1 MTRKLNEILQNIE
14 EYKNENPHYRE
25 LLEMLEEILIL
36 REEFRRKIDKDI
48 FGIDQALIAS
58 KLAGGFPLID
68 FTAGKFDLSQP
79 EAYFLSLLKIAE
91 RFHPEET
98 RAVLQEMESG
108 ESDYESMVRDTFI
121 APPADSSDAAD
132 LSDSCELQTGESEE
146 INDENRG
153 FDLIGFFLEESLRP
167 AMEMTAE
174 RYASTISRSGWT
186 EGYCP
191 VCGKDPKIGALKE
204 EEGRKFLFCN
214 QCGTEWLFRRIKCPF
229 CGNEEQK
236 NLSYFT
242 VNSDE
247 RYRVDVCDACKRY
260 VKIVDLRNSNKDPD
274 LDIEDIATLHL
285 DMLANEEGYH

>member
-14 EYKNENPHYRE
+14 EYKTQSPHYKE

-36 REEFRRKIDKDI
+36 REEHRRKISNDI
-48 FGIDQALIAS
+48 FGIDEALVTS
-58 KLAGGFPLID
+58 KLSGGLPLID
-68 FTAGKFDLSQP
+68 FTAGKFDLTRP
-79 EAYFLSLLKIAE
+79 KEYFTDLLKIAE

-98 RAVLQEMESG
+98 SAVLQEMESG

-121 APPADSSDAAD
+121 APPPDTDDEPVSEAR
-132 LSDSCELQTGESEE
+132 ESEE
-146 INDENRG
+146 DEQFNDENRG

-167 AMEMTAE
+167 AMELTAE
-174 RYASTISRSGWT
+174 RFASIISKSGWV

-260 VKIVDLRNSNKDPD
+260 VKIVDLRNSNKDAD
-274 LDIEDIATLHL
+274 LDVEDIATLHL

>member
-1 MTRKLNEILQNIE
+1 MSKKLKEILQNIE

-36 REEFRRKIDKDI
+36 REEFRRRITSDI
-48 FGIDQALIAS
+48 FEIDQALVAS
-58 KLAGGFPLID
+58 KLSGGLPLID
-68 FTAGKFDLSQP
+68 FTAGGFDLSQP
-79 EAYFLSLLKIAE
+79 KQYFMALLKIAE

-98 RAVLQEMESG
+98 RTVLQEMENG
-108 ESDYESMVRDTFI
+108 ETDYESMVRDTFI
-121 APPADSSDAAD
+121 APPAELLDAAESSDAPGAD
-132 LSDSCELQTGESEE
+132 AESP
-146 INDENRG
+146 DEGRG

-167 AMEMTAE
+167 AMELTAE
-174 RYASTISRSGWT
+174 RYAATISPSGWT

-191 VCGKDPKIGALKE
+191 VCGKEPKIGALKE

-247 RYRVDVCDACKRY
+247 RYRVDVCDVCKRY
-260 VKIVDLRNSNKDPD
+260 VKIVDLRNSNKEPD

>member
-1 MTRKLNEILQNIE
+1 MARKLNEILQNIE
-14 EYKNENPHYRE
+14 EYKNENPHYKE

-36 REEFRRKIDKDI
+36 REEFRRKITSDI
-48 FGIDQALIAS
+48 FGIDRSLVPS
-58 KLAGGFPLID
+58 KLAGGLPLID
-68 FTAGKFDLSQP
+68 FAAGRFDLTQP
-79 EAYFLSLLKIAE
+79 KEYFLALLKIAE

-98 RAVLQEMESG
+98 RAVLQEMETG
-108 ESDYESMVRDTFI
+108 EADYESMVRDTFI
-121 APPADSSDAAD
+121 APPPDSIDAAD
-132 LSDSCELQTGESEE
+132 TGAQETQSSAGEE
-146 INDENRG
+146 PDEENRG

-167 AMEMTAE
+167 AMELTAE
-174 RYASTISRSGWT
+174 RYAPIISRSGWS

-214 QCGTEWLFRRIKCPF
+214 QCGTEWQFRRIKCPF

-260 VKIVDLRNSNKDPD
+260 VKIVDLRNSSRDAD
-274 LDIEDIATLHL
+274 LDVEDIATLHL

>member
-14 EYKNENPHYRE
+14 DYKNENPHYKE

-36 REEFRRKIDKDI
+36 REEYRRKISSDI
-48 FGIDQALIAS
+48 FGIDQALVAS
-58 KLAGGFPLID
+58 KLSGGLPLID
-68 FTAGKFDLSQP
+68 FTAGEFDLTQP
-79 EAYFLSLLKIAE
+79 KEYFMALLKIAE

-98 RAVLQEMESG
+98 RAVLQEMENG

-121 APPADSSDAAD
+121 APPDSAEAEIEECQSD
-132 LSDSCELQTGESEE
+132 EGEQLD
-146 INDENRG
+146 DENRG

-167 AMEMTAE
+167 AMELTAE
-174 RYASTISRSGWT
+174 RYASIISKSAWS

-260 VKIVDLRNSNKDPD
+260 VKIVDLRSSNKDAD
-274 LDIEDIATLHL
+274 LDVEDIATLHL

>member
-1 MTRKLNEILQNIE
+1 MTKKLNEILQNIE
-14 EYKNENPHYRE
+14 DYKNENPHYKE

-36 REEFRRKIDKDI
+36 REEFRRKIADDI
-48 FGIDQALIAS
+48 FGIDQALVAS
-58 KLAGGFPLID
+58 KLSGGLPLID
-68 FTAGKFDLSQP
+68 FTAGHFALTQP
-79 EAYFLSLLKIAE
+79 EDYFMALLKIAE

-98 RAVLQEMESG
+98 RTVLQEMENG

-121 APPADSSDAAD
+121 APPPDTAEAEIQE
-132 LSDSCELQTGESEE
+132 CQPEEGEQP
-146 INDENRG
+146 DDDNRG

-167 AMEMTAE
+167 AMELTAE
-174 RYASTISRSGWT
+174 HYASIISKSGWA

-191 VCGKDPKIGALKE
+191 VCGKEPKIGTLKE

-260 VKIVDLRNSNKDPD
+260 VKIVDLRNSNKDAD
-274 LDIEDIATLHL
+274 LDVEDIATLHL